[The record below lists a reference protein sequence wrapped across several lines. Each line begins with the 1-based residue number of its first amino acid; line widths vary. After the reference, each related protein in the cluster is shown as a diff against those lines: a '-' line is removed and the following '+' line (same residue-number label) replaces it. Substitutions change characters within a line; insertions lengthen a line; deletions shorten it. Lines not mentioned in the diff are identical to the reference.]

1 MSGKID
7 RNFTMVKTRSPTDNE
22 EKVVTALR
30 ARFDDKCLDDGKYT
44 KKYNLDK
51 STFCYLMKRRV
62 TGKNL
67 KDGNNTTGKIIEQLK
82 ADGIWSGE
90 LPWEVIKD
98 ENKRT
103 SKSIQCN

>member
-1 MSGKID
+1 MEKID
-7 RNFTMVKTRSPTDNE
+7 RNFTMVKIRSPINNE

-30 ARFDDKCLDDGKYT
+30 ARFDNKCLDDGKYIS
-44 KKYNLDK
+44 KYKLDK
-51 STFCYLMKRRV
+51 TTFCYLMKRRV

-82 ADGIWSGE
+82 ADCIWSGD
-90 LPWEVIKD
+90 LPWEVKS

-103 SKSIQCN
+103 STDK